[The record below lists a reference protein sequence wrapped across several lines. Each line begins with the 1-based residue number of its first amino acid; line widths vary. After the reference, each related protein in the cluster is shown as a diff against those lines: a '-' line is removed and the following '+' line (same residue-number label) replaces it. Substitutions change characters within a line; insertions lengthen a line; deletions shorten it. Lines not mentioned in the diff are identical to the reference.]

1 MSNTYLL
8 VIKGIHFFAG
18 GSIKMSTFFSR
29 VILCFASLFMLWL
42 TAAGAAY
49 AAVGPGNVKVGLAI
63 QADTIGFKTSGAYHL
78 VEQSTGKEITRLEQ
92 GEQWQVRVENGQI
105 MLEGRKERLG
115 PFAGPVTVSE
125 LDLSFNVLSG
135 TGQAVESSSSGHF
148 FVLNGEGELSPFN
161 SIDNPYAASSQK
173 KTALTAAGDGLNLV
187 SLISGAASARYR
199 GSLEFRV
206 ENGKLAVVNELNIE
220 DYLRGVVPA
229 EIPPSWPKEALKA
242 QAVAARNYALQQVEV
257 SRGSKY
263 NLLDDQLSQVYR
275 GYDAETPATNE
286 AVEETRGMVMTS
298 QGRLIT
304 AFFHAC
310 SGGFT
315 ENSEDVWLEQ
325 LPYIKGKADPYDK
338 NDKHYDWQV
347 DYTVEQLVAK
357 LQGSGYNLAVLE
369 DIEELARTSSGAR
382 IKSIAVSGQGTSG
395 EPVRIVIS
403 NADKVRNALG
413 LKSSLFTLE
422 KVYDQEGIL
431 QGIKICG
438 SGNGHGLG
446 MSQWGARGMAA
457 QGYNYQEILKYYYTG
472 VEITGDY
479 GRSASR

>member
-1 MSNTYLL
+1 
-8 VIKGIHFFAG
+8 
-18 GSIKMSTFFSR
+18 
-29 VILCFASLFMLWL
+29 
-42 TAAGAAY
+42 
-49 AAVGPGNVKVGLAI
+49 
-63 QADTIGFKTSGAYHL
+63 
-78 VEQSTGKEITRLEQ
+78 
-92 GEQWQVRVENGQI
+92 
-105 MLEGRKERLG
+105 
-115 PFAGPVTVSE
+115 
-125 LDLSFNVLSG
+125 
-135 TGQAVESSSSGHF
+135 
-148 FVLNGEGELSPFN
+148 
-161 SIDNPYAASSQK
+161 
-173 KTALTAAGDGLNLV
+173 
-187 SLISGAASARYR
+187 
-199 GSLEFRV
+199 
-206 ENGKLAVVNELNIE
+206 
-220 DYLRGVVPA
+220 
-229 EIPPSWPKEALKA
+229 
-242 QAVAARNYALQQVEV
+242 
-257 SRGSKY
+257 
-263 NLLDDQLSQVYR
+263 
-275 GYDAETPATNE
+275 
-286 AVEETRGMVMTS
+286 MVMTS

-304 AFFHAC
+304 AFSC
-310 SGGFT
+310 LQRGFT

-338 NDKHYDWQV
+338 MISTMTGRLTILLNNW
-347 DYTVEQLVAK
+347 
-357 LQGSGYNLAVLE
+357 LQSSRARYNLAVLE

>member
-1 MSNTYLL
+1 M
-8 VIKGIHFFAG
+8 
-18 GSIKMSTFFSR
+18 
-29 VILCFASLFMLWL
+29 ILCFASLFMLWL

-49 AAVGPGNVKVGLAI
+49 AAVGPGNVKVGLDV
-63 QADTIGFKTSGAYHL
+63 QSDTLGFKTSGAYRL
-78 VEQSTGKEITRLEQ
+78 VEQSTGEEITRLEQ
-92 GEQWQVRVENGQI
+92 GEQWQVRVENGRI
-105 MLEGRKERLG
+105 MLEGRKGRLG
-115 PFAGPVTVSE
+115 PYAGPVTVSE

-135 TGQAVESSSSGHF
+135 SGQAVESSSSGQF
-148 FVLNGEGELSPFN
+148 FVLNGEGELTPFN
-161 SIDNPYAASSQK
+161 SVENPHAVSPQK
-173 KTALTAAGDGLNLV
+173 KTALAAGDGLNLV
-187 SLISGAASARYR
+187 SLINGAASAKYR

-229 EIPPSWPKEALKA
+229 EIPPAWPKEALKA
-242 QAVAARNYALQQVEV
+242 QAVAARNYALQRVEV
-257 SRGSKY
+257 TRGSNY
-263 NLLDDQLSQVYR
+263 NVVNDQLSQVYR
-275 GYDAETPATNE
+275 GYDAETQATNE
-286 AVEETRGMVMTS
+286 AVEVTRGMVMTS
-298 QGRLIT
+298 RGSLIT

-310 SGGFT
+310 SGGYT

-338 NDKHYDWQV
+338 NDKHYNWQV

-357 LQGSGYNLAVLE
+357 LRGSGYNLAALE

-382 IKSIAVSGQGTSG
+382 IKSIAVSGQGSLG

-403 NADKVRNALG
+403 NADKVRHALG
-413 LKSSLFTLE
+413 LKSSLFNLE

-431 QGIKICG
+431 QGIKIRG

-457 QGYNYQEILKYYYTG
+457 QGYNFQDILKYYYTG
-472 VEITGDY
+472 VDITGDY
-479 GRSASR
+479 GRSAIR